1 MPRNARQ
8 IFVDGTLGV
17 DSADY
22 GSAVK
27 PYRTLQYAINQVTVN
42 GYIITVQTNLTEN
55 IVIDGKN

>member
-1 MPRNARQ
+1 MYMPRNARQ

-42 GYIITVQTNLTEN
+42 GYIITV
-55 IVIDGKN
+55 